1 MILLNLSQGTLSK
14 LVLEQRENSFITD
27 NTMSS
32 YVWNVHASIYIDFQ
46 TV

>member
-1 MILLNLSQGTLSK
+1 MILLSLSQGALSK
-14 LVLEQRENSFITD
+14 LVQEQRENSFITD
-27 NTMSS
+27 NTMSD